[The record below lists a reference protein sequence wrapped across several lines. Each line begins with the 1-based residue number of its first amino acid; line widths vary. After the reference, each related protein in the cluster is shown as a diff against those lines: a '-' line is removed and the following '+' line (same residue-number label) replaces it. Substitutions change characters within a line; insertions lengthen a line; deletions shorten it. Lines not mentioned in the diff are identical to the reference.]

1 MSCDQEALLQELRK
15 RTVEV
20 EEVSMKID
28 EIQNKN
34 YELEHLI
41 SRIETYD
48 KDLYE
53 LMRTSAKS
61 F

>member
-1 MSCDQEALLQELRK
+1 MSGDQEALLQELRK

-48 KDLYE
+48 KDFYE